1 MIEPIAFDVPTYKDP
16 RGNLSIVDFPLF
28 KRAFWVKNA
37 NGIRGRHAHLSCW
50 QLLIPIIG
58 TFLIILSKDGLG
70 KREHTLSGD
79 YPAGVLV
86 PPGWCISYI
95 PITEVPTV
103 ILVLATESYDEDIII
118 PCDREDIY
126 DADN

>member
-1 MIEPIAFDVPTYKDP
+1 MIEPIAFDVPNYIDP
-16 RGNLSIVDFPLF
+16 RGTLAVVDFPYF
-28 KRAFWVKNA
+28 KRIFWVRDSS
-37 NGIRGRHAHLSCW
+37 GIRGHHLHLSCW

-58 TFLIILSKDGLG
+58 TFLIILSKDGIG
-70 KREHTLSGD
+70 KREHTLSGGT
-79 YPAGVLV
+79 PAGVLV

-118 PCDREDIY
+118 PCREDIY